1 MGLLELRAP
10 RGRVEEPESLSQKT
24 VGWAAAR
31 AAETNEMNTSDE
43 H

>member
-1 MGLLELRAP
+1 MGLLERSAP
-10 RGRVEEPESLSQKT
+10 RGRVEESGFLSQKT

-31 AAETNEMNTSDE
+31 AGETNEMNTPGE

>member
-1 MGLLELRAP
+1 MGPLRAEGP
-10 RGRVEEPESLSQKT
+10 RGEGRRPEFLSQKT

-31 AAETNEMNTSDE
+31 AAETNEMNTPDE

>member
-1 MGLLELRAP
+1 MGLLEQRT
-10 RGRVEEPESLSQKT
+10 RRRVDGPGSLSQKT

-31 AAETNEMNTSDE
+31 AAETNEMNTPDE

>member
-1 MGLLELRAP
+1 MGLLEQRA
-10 RGRVEEPESLSQKT
+10 RGRVEAPELLSQKT

-31 AAETNEMNTSDE
+31 AAETNEMNTPDE